1 MPTPKYQTRRRQS
14 GAWFAGRRLMGLFIQ
29 VLVEITLKATVRM
42 FREMER
48 LD

>member
-1 MPTPKYQTRRRQS
+1 MPTPKYQAHRRQS
-14 GAWFAGRRLMGLFIQ
+14 GAWFAGWRLVGLFIQ
-29 VLVEITLKATVRM
+29 VLVEITLKATARM